1 MPAEPTFE
9 DIQRAAAQIRGLI
22 HRTPVMT
29 SRLFNEAAG
38 VSCFF
43 KCENLQRGGAFKMRG
58 AAYFVS
64 SLPESERRRGVVT
77 YSSGNHGQAVAIAA
91 EHFGVPATVVMPE
104 DAPKAK
110 IDSTRAHGATIVTYD
125 RSREIREEIG
135 QAIAKERGASIVP
148 PYDHPWT
155 ITGQGTAAMELLD
168 DVPDLDAVLVCL
180 GGGGLLAGSA
190 IAARGMKPSIEV
202 FGVEPEIANDWAL
215 SLKAN
220 ERVEIA
226 QPPTIADGLR
236 TQKPGAVT
244 FPIVQR
250 LATGVLLV
258 SEDEIRATIRFLLT
272 RTKLV
277 VEPSGAVAAAAALHK
292 KLRKDFERVGIVI
305 TGGNIDMEMLSSIC
319 GSPTGSFVD

>member
-1 MPAEPTFE
+1 MPAEPTLK
-9 DIQRAAAQIRGLI
+9 DIQRAAAQVRGLI

-29 SRLFNEAAG
+29 SRLFNEASG

-64 SLPESERRRGVVT
+64 SLPEAERRHGVVT

-91 EHFGVPATVVMPE
+91 EHFGIPATVVMPE

-110 IDSTRAHGATIVTYD
+110 IDSTRAHGARIVTYD
-125 RSREIREEIG
+125 RSRESREEIG
-135 QAIAKERGASIVP
+135 QAIAKESGASIVP

-155 ITGQGTAAMELLD
+155 ITGQGTAALELLE

-180 GGGGLLAGSA
+180 GGGGLLAGTA
-190 IAARGMKPSIEV
+190 IAARGMKPSIQI
-202 FGVEPEIANDWAL
+202 FGVEPEVANDWAL
-215 SLKAN
+215 SLAAN
-220 ERVEIA
+220 ERREIA
-226 QPPTIADGLR
+226 QPATIADGLR

-250 LATGVLLV
+250 LATGALLV

-272 RTKLV
+272 RMKLV

-292 KLRKDFERVGIVI
+292 KLPEGPRRVGIVI
-305 TGGNIDMEMLSSIC
+305 TGGNIDMEMLASIC
-319 GSPTGSFVD
+319 GGPSQSLVD

>member
-9 DIQRAAAQIRGLI
+9 DIQRAAKQIRGLI

-29 SRLFNEAAG
+29 SRLLNEAAG

-43 KCENLQRGGAFKMRG
+43 KCENMQRGGAFKMRG

-64 SLPESERRRGVVT
+64 SLPEAQRRSGVVT

-91 EHFGVPATVVMPE
+91 EHFGIPATVVMPE

-110 IDSTRAHGATIVTYD
+110 IDSTRAHGARIVTYN
-125 RSREIREEIG
+125 RARESREEIG
-135 QAIAKERGASIVP
+135 DAIAKEKGAAIVP

-155 ITGQGTAAMELLD
+155 ITGQGTAVMELLE

-190 IAARGMKPSIEV
+190 IAARGMKPSIQV
-202 FGVEPEIANDWAL
+202 FGVEPEVANDWAL

-220 ERVEIA
+220 ERIEIA

-250 LATGVLLV
+250 LAAGALLV
-258 SEDEIRATIRFLLT
+258 SEDEIRNTIRFLLT
-272 RTKLV
+272 RMKLV

-292 KLRKDFERVGIVI
+292 KLPRGLQRVGIVI

-319 GSPTGSFVD
+319 KA